1 MRVER
6 DEAAALVPLPA
17 RPLPVRQ
24 RRETRVVAAD
34 CFVNVDTVRYSVP
47 HRLVRRSVQVLVG
60 DDEVV
65 VFDGDQIVARH
76 ARCAEPHQRVVDPAH
91 FEGLCRV
98 TTSDRLVT
106 TPLAPFGRSLADYAA
121 IVGGAP

>member
-1 MRVER
+1 
-6 DEAAALVPLPA
+6 
-17 RPLPVRQ
+17 
-24 RRETRVVAAD
+24 
-34 CFVNVDTVRYSVP
+34 
-47 HRLVRRSVQVLVG
+47 VQVLVG

-65 VFDGDQIVARH
+65 VFDGDQVDARH

-106 TPLAPFGRSLADYAA
+106 TPLAPYGRSLADYAA
-121 IVGGAP
+121 VIGSAP